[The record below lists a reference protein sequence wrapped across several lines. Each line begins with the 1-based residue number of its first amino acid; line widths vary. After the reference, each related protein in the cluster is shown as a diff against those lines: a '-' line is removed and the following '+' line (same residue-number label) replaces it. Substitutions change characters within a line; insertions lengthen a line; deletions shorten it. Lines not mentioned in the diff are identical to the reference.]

1 MSPDLPPRQV
11 FHVNSGHVYGTI
23 GADLHVYRDRGPV
36 YVLAPYRS
44 RAVAPERVPL
54 SQPSRLLNAR
64 YEVVAFTG
72 RRRELAKLAD
82 WRDGT
87 AARLALTWLH
97 GPGGQGKSRL
107 AARFATESAAANW
120 KVVTAT
126 HGAGAVVASTGG
138 DDLRVDGAAGVLLL
152 VDYADRWPVSHLTLL
167 LSNQLL
173 HHDVPTRVLLL
184 ARGVSAWPAL
194 CGAVERAD
202 LGADTA
208 DLPLGPLDAGADAP
222 ADGGGAGGA
231 RGPGARA
238 EMFRT
243 ARDSFAAYYRIDPE
257 AIAPPDYLDR
267 SEFGLTLAL
276 HMAALVAVDAHA
288 RGSGVPHGLPELAA
302 YLLRREHEHWNR
314 LYENRVEGLEYAT
327 PTEEMR
333 QAVFAAALT
342 GATGH
347 GAGTAVL
354 RRLEVAEPH
363 RLLADHATCYPS
375 PGGDTVLE
383 PLYPDRLAE
392 DFLALTFPGHGVTGY
407 ASAPWAAE
415 AARLLL
421 ARDARGE
428 PPAYAA
434 RAVTFLASAAAPHR
448 WPHLTDGLAGVLRA
462 DPALAVDAG
471 GAALGALAEL
481 DLDRALL
488 EAIDGHLPEL
498 GQLDLDAGIAPF
510 AERLSALRLATS
522 ATPLERARLHLD
534 LGFRLWRA
542 GQRHEALAA
551 TERAVTDFRRTDQE
565 TELAAALAQASE
577 YAGRVGDRTR
587 SRLAAQEA
595 VDLYRRLAQSDPATH
610 EPGLAVSLA
619 HLGQGLLTEQRGR
632 EALRAMDRATEIFQ
646 RLVDAHPVAYEPGL
660 AMALANQGS
669 LLWSHRRWDAA
680 REATERAVALFR
692 RLVAPDG
699 GAEGTPAPDAGPA
712 ADEGAVPPADGGPD
726 AGGPDAGGPDAEG
739 PDAEGAE
746 GGRPGGGPAAGG
758 PGLGRAVTVDESDL
772 ALALSNL
779 GVMYWGARDRTRAL
793 ATAREAADIY
803 RRVARANPAAFEPEL
818 IRVLNDLRSFLFR
831 SERWRE
837 GLVVAEEAVGIVR
850 ERAADDHA
858 ARARLAGLLVR
869 CARGRVRSGLD
880 VHRAEHEVAEAVAH
894 YEHLAAAHPDFAGS
908 LREARE
914 AQREVR
920 DKLQG
925 IPPEP
930 HRDWTAE
937 EHWVT
942 LLGQDEVW
950 QDAQDHRYLLD
961 SMSPR
966 YCRNVERFILS
977 QADAVYEL
985 LVRTLRIA
993 PDTLDRG
1000 PEESAAQ
1007 WLRRQPLLVA
1017 LRRRADGKPARPAL
1031 CHCGYPIAPDWQHD
1045 HCYPGIIV
1053 D

>member
-1 MSPDLPPRQV
+1 MSRDLPPRQV
-11 FHVNSGHVYGTI
+11 FHVTSGHVYGAI

-72 RRRELAKLAD
+72 RQRELAKLAD

-87 AARLALTWLH
+87 DARLALTWLH

-107 AARFATESAAANW
+107 AAQFAAESAAANW
-120 KVVTAT
+120 RVVTAT
-126 HGAGAVVASTGG
+126 HGAGAVVAGVGG
-138 DDLRVDGAAGVLLL
+138 DDLSVAGAAGVLLL

-202 LGADTA
+202 LGADTV
-208 DLPLGPLDAGADAP
+208 DLPLGPLDAGAGAP
-222 ADGGGAGGA
+222 AGGGGAGGA

-243 ARDSFAAYYRIDPE
+243 ARDSFAAYYRIDPD
-257 AIAPPDYLDR
+257 AVAPPDYLDR
-267 SEFGLTLAL
+267 PEFGLTLAL

-288 RGSGVPHGLPELAA
+288 RGDGVPRGLPELAA
-302 YLLRREHEHWNR
+302 YLLRREREHWNR

-354 RRLEVAEPH
+354 RRLEVTEPH

-392 DFLALTFPGHGVTGY
+392 DFLALSFPGHGVTEFG
-407 ASAPWAAE
+407 SVPWAAE
-415 AARLLL
+415 AARALL

-428 PPAYAA
+428 PPAYAT

-448 WPHLTDGLAGVLRA
+448 WPHLADGLAGVLRA

-471 GAALGALAEL
+471 GAALSALAEL

-510 AERLSALRLATS
+510 AERLSALRLAAS
-522 ATPLERARLHLD
+522 RTPLERARLHLD

-542 GQRHEALAA
+542 GQPDEALAA

-577 YAGRVGDRTR
+577 YARRVGDRTR
-587 SRLAAQEA
+587 SRVAAQEA

-610 EPGLAVSLA
+610 EPGLAVSLS

-632 EALRAMDRATEIFQ
+632 EALRAMDRATEIFR
-646 RLVDAHPVAYEPGL
+646 RLVDANPVAYEPGL

-692 RLVAPDG
+692 RLVTPGG
-699 GAEGTPAPDAGPA
+699 GAPAADAGPPA
-712 ADEGAVPPADGGPD
+712 EADPD
-726 AGGPDAGGPDAEG
+726 AGGADVRKADVRDTDAGGANVRKADARDT
-739 PDAEGAE
+739 DAGGAE
-746 GGRPGGGPAAGG
+746 SG

-779 GVMYWGARDRTRAL
+779 GVMYWSTRDRPRAL
-793 ATAREAADIY
+793 AAAREAADIY

-818 IRVLNDLRSFLFR
+818 VRVLNDLRGFLFR

-837 GLVVAEEAVGIVR
+837 GLAVADEAMGIAR

-858 ARARLAGLLVR
+858 ARARLARLLVQ

-880 VHRAEHEVAEAVAH
+880 VHQAEHEVAEAITH
-894 YEHLAAAHPDFAGS
+894 YEHLAAAHADFAS
-908 LREARE
+908 PLRDARE

-930 HRDWTAE
+930 HRNWTAE

-961 SMSPR
+961 TMTPR

-977 QADAVYEL
+977 QADAVYDL
-985 LVRTLRIA
+985 LVRTLRVA